1 MWTSAG
7 TLFFKLSCIKISRWL
22 KGWYEEVLISAGD
35 SPGKILFHNILDS
48 VLIYCIL

>member
-22 KGWYEEVLISAGD
+22 KGWYEQVLISAGD
-35 SPGKILFHNILDS
+35 PPERILSHNILDS
-48 VLIYCIL
+48 VLIYYI